1 MTPEMRVK
9 RVEGCDYKGIFKGI
23 EILLADPETQETL
36 LLEHMIDIYETDSCR
51 TLFMGD
57 NEFIQTVKV

>member
-1 MTPEMRVK
+1 MRVK

-51 TLFMGD
+51 TLFLGD
-57 NEFIQTVKV
+57 NEFI